1 MTKNPSPT
9 VWILGASSGIGKA
22 VALAYAKKGASLV
35 LSARRV
41 KDLEQ
46 TQQECQAFTDHV
58 WVEPMDLSDAASHHE
73 VAQRVQ
79 AHLGQLD
86 VLFHSGGITSRTEAS
101 HASMDV
107 ERRMMEV
114 NYFGVISVTK
124 EVLPMMRPGSGH
136 IVVITSVAGKL
147 GTQFRSAYAASKH
160 ALHGWF
166 DSLRLEIEP
175 QGMSV
180 TLVCPGYIATPL
192 TLHALTNDGSTLG
205 EMSEKQTKGMPA
217 DVFATRLLK
226 KLNSKPHEVIIG
238 GSEVMSIRLKRWA
251 PALLHAILK
260 RSKVT

>member
-1 MTKNPSPT
+1 MTKHTSPT
-9 VWILGASSGIGKA
+9 VWVLGASSGIGKA

-41 KDLEQ
+41 ADLEQ
-46 TQQECQAFTDHV
+46 TQRECQAHTDHV
-58 WVEPMDLSDAASHHE
+58 WVEPLDLADTSSHQG
-73 VAQRVQ
+73 VADRVKN
-79 AHLGQLD
+79 HLGHLN
-86 VLFHSGGITSRTEAS
+86 VLFHSGGITSRTEACE
-101 HASMDV
+101 AAMDV

-124 EVLPMMRPGSGH
+124 VAMPMLEDAKGH
-136 IVVITSVAGKL
+136 VVVITSVAGKL

-175 QGMSV
+175 KGMHV

-192 TLHALTNDGSTLG
+192 TLHALTNDGSALG
-205 EMSEKQTKGMPA
+205 EMSEKQSKGMPA
-217 DVFATRLLK
+217 DVFASKLLA
-226 KLNSKPHEVIIG
+226 KLSSKPHEVIIG
-238 GSEVMSIRLKRWA
+238 GAEVMSIRLKRWA
-251 PALLHAILK
+251 PKLLHAILK

>member
-1 MTKNPSPT
+1 MTTTTSPT
-9 VWILGASSGIGKA
+9 VWVLGASSGIGKA

-41 KDLEQ
+41 NDLEQ
-46 TQQECQAFTDHV
+46 TQQECKAFTDHV
-58 WVEPMDLSDAASHHE
+58 WVEPLDLAESSSHQT
-73 VAQRVQ
+73 VTKRVEE
-79 AHLGQLD
+79 HLGHLD

-101 HASMDV
+101 EATMDV

-114 NYFGVISVTK
+114 NYFGVISITK
-124 EVLPMMRPGSGH
+124 AAIPMLEAAKGH
-136 IVVITSVAGKL
+136 VVVITSVAGKL
-147 GTQFRSAYAASKH
+147 GTQFRSSYAASKH

-175 QGMSV
+175 KGMHV

-192 TLHALTNDGSTLG
+192 TVHALTNDGSALG
-205 EMSEKQTKGMPA
+205 EMSDKQSKGMPA
-217 DVFATRLLK
+217 DVFAAKLLK
-226 KLNSKPHEVIIG
+226 KLPSKPHEVIIG
-238 GSEVMSIRLKRWA
+238 GTEVMSIRLKRWA

>member
-46 TQQECQAFTDHV
+46 TQRECQTFTDHV
-58 WVEPMDLSDAASHHE
+58 WVEPMDLSDTASHKE
-73 VAQRVQ
+73 VAQRVK
-79 AHLGQLD
+79 AHVGQLD

-101 HASMDV
+101 QASMEV

-124 EVLPMMRPGSGH
+124 EALPMMMSGSGH

-166 DSLRLEIEP
+166 DSLRLEIES

-192 TLHALTNDGSTLG
+192 TLHALTNDGSALG
-205 EMSEKQTKGMPA
+205 KMSEKQTKGMPA

-226 KLNSKPHEVIIG
+226 KLGSKPHEVIIG